1 LAAGRSDIGRGP
13 GAGRP
18 GWYVPGA
25 SRRAVAEAI
34 EDLIRSRGAAPAF
47 PANLS
52 RNQEAAHYTPSPD
65 DEARFVEGD
74 LVKVDVGAHLD
85 GRIADTA
92 TTVEVGSTHR
102 YDHLIRAVHE
112 AVRAGISRIRA
123 DVPVEEISAAI
134 EEAIHRRGVKPVANL
149 TGHTIERYL
158 LHAGTSIPNVRGGPA
173 RTLREGEI
181 VAIEPFATN
190 GRGLIENGPFGHIVR
205 FRRPPHRTS

>member
-1 LAAGRSDIGRGP
+1 MPVDGDLDLWRRAARISAEAREL
-13 GAGRP
+13 GARLV
-18 GWYVPGA
+18 VPGA

-112 AVRAGISRIRA
+112 AVRAGIS
-123 DVPVEEISAAI
+123 
-134 EEAIHRRGVKPVANL
+134 
-149 TGHTIERYL
+149 
-158 LHAGTSIPNVRGGPA
+158 
-173 RTLREGEI
+173 
-181 VAIEPFATN
+181 
-190 GRGLIENGPFGHIVR
+190 
-205 FRRPPHRTS
+205 